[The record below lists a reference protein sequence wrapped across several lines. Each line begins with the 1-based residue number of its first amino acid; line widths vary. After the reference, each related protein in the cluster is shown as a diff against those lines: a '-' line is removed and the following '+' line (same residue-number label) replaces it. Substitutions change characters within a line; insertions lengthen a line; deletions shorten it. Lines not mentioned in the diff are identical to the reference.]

1 MFSIFRV
8 NIIICCVILLGT
20 QQTSG
25 YSHNNRHLNS
35 GNRRGSGSTTVI
47 QIFNKM
53 SRSST
58 STSFIPDI
66 GGQPHYSSTTGLVY
80 IFNLI
85 VGTGALTIPKAFN
98 DVG

>member
-1 MFSIFRV
+1 MKK
-8 NIIICCVILLGT
+8 G
-20 QQTSG
+20 
-25 YSHNNRHLNS
+25 HLS
-35 GNRRGSGSTTVI
+35 LSNRRGTGSTAVV

-58 STSFIPDI
+58 TSLITDI
-66 GGQPHYSSTTGLVY
+66 GGQPQYSPTTGLVY

-98 DVG
+98 DVGYVRTLVKNCSKTNFLC